1 MGKAKPIHHTGLKRP
16 GAETTLKAIL
26 LLFSSFGAALA
37 TFALQLI
44 FSRLLDSDSF
54 GKIAFANSIT
64 IIIGT
69 FACSGICGLLLRR
82 SSITPESH
90 IENLEIGLKGITI
103 VCVIAYILCSTILT
117 ANEIGIAYSAILS
130 ISIFSLSAQT
140 LLTVQGQIK
149 NSPIQIAASQV
160 SLPALR
166 ATASTV
172 LFTIT
177 PSFSAAVY
185 LTGIVSALSTILY
198 RYGLNKSR
206 PHKRARIDLAKTKEF
221 LSSSFKY
228 SLNGSINIAQL
239 QLSTAIMGTLHGLTY
254 AGYMAIC
261 NTILTA
267 IYIAPNTIFS
277 TYLQKRYHTLR
288 PDEQF
293 TPLKHA
299 ALSFTAGVLIAI
311 PLYFFAQSIINLLFG
326 TQYQEAANI
335 FKVMCLA
342 IPIRFLITS
351 IGAAILSESVVKYK
365 ILAAGLGL
373 IIQVFL
379 FISLSSMGSTGIG
392 ISVIVSEIIV
402 ATLYLTIYMKPL
414 TK

>member
-1 MGKAKPIHHTGLKRP
+1 
-16 GAETTLKAIL
+16 
-26 LLFSSFGAALA
+26 
-37 TFALQLI
+37 
-44 FSRLLDSDSF
+44 
-54 GKIAFANSIT
+54 
-64 IIIGT
+64 
-69 FACSGICGLLLRR
+69 
-82 SSITPESH
+82 
-90 IENLEIGLKGITI
+90 
-103 VCVIAYILCSTILT
+103 
-117 ANEIGIAYSAILS
+117 
-130 ISIFSLSAQT
+130 
-140 LLTVQGQIK
+140 
-149 NSPIQIAASQV
+149 
-160 SLPALR
+160 
-166 ATASTV
+166 
-172 LFTIT
+172 
-177 PSFSAAVY
+177 
-185 LTGIVSALSTILY
+185 
-198 RYGLNKSR
+198 
-206 PHKRARIDLAKTKEF
+206 
-221 LSSSFKY
+221 
-228 SLNGSINIAQL
+228 
-239 QLSTAIMGTLHGLTY
+239 MGTLHGLTY